1 MQDPRLTL
9 SILLIAAVNF
19 LGLGPRPPAAD
30 WALMI
35 SENRIG
41 LTLQPWA
48 VIVPAALIALLT
60 IAVNSLADE
69 ISRSRGVP
77 STVETIRR

>member
-1 MQDPRLTL
+1 
-9 SILLIAAVNF
+9 
-19 LGLGPRPPAAD
+19 
-30 WALMI
+30 MI

-69 ISRSRGVP
+69 ISRSRGLP